1 MNENEFIK
9 LCKNEIIAY
18 YKKEGEITDNI
29 CLEERDVSEDSFY
42 DVNIKFKDG
51 NIRSESIRDIKELR
65 ALLENI
71 KQEPIEVRLKRVKR

>member
-1 MNENEFIK
+1 M
-9 LCKNEIIAY
+9 CSHKN
-18 YKKEGEITDNI
+18 K
-29 CLEERDVSEDSFY
+29 DVSEDSFY

-71 KQEPIEVRLKRVKR
+71 KQEPTEVRLKRVKGKYYEK